1 MKSAAGISSWT
12 SRIIG
17 RKIFHYLR
25 LTSTQDKA
33 KKFAERG
40 LPEGTVVIAETQ
52 TQGKG
57 RLGRRWISPKGGI
70 WLSVILRPRIGPM
83 EAPKITI
90 ISSLA
95 VAKAIAE
102 LTRMEVKLKWPNDVL
117 IRTIAGG
124 AFKKVCGVL
133 TEMVSSA
140 GRVNYVITGIGINVN
155 NRIPAALRPEAI
167 SLKDVAGRAVAKQK
181 LLGRA
186 LEKFNKYYL
195 DFTKKGIASIMKEYR
210 GVSAVLDKEVKIATA
225 EEIIRGKAL
234 DIDEYGALI
243 VKTDDGR
250 KRVIAGDVTIVS
262 KIL

>member
-1 MKSAAGISSWT
+1 VNRATRISFRP
-12 SRIIG
+12 SRSIG
-17 RKIFHYLR
+17 RKIFRYLR
-25 LTSTQDKA
+25 VTSTQDKA

-40 LPEGTVVIAETQ
+40 FPEGTVVIAETQ

-57 RLGRRWISPKGGI
+57 RLGRRWVSPKGGI
-70 WLSVILRPRIGPM
+70 WLSVILRPKIGPL

-117 IRTIAGG
+117 IRTVAGD

-155 NRIPAALRPEAI
+155 NRIPAALRQEAI
-167 SLKDVAGRAVAKQK
+167 SLKDVAGRAVAKQR
-181 LLGRA
+181 LLGKV
-186 LEKFNKYYL
+186 LEKFDKYYL
-195 DFTKKGIASIMKEYR
+195 DFRKKGIASIMKEYR
-210 GVSAVLDKEVKIATA
+210 SMSAVLDKEVKIAGA
-225 EEIIRGKAL
+225 EKIIRGRAI

-243 VKTDDGR
+243 VETGDGR
-250 KRVIAGDVTIVS
+250 KRVIAGDVTILS
-262 KIL
+262 KI